1 MLLLTGLHSE
11 YSNRKIVLLVQ
22 CIRTLHYNSFM
33 ITVVNFYIILVRIR
47 FTGGVMK
54 RFFQGFFV
62 LFLLAGSA
70 DAQQILSLQ
79 ECINIAFDN
88 NSQILNA
95 THELN
100 TTEAQ
105 KLASYNNILP
115 SISLSGGPNRSH
127 RGPSTDVGYGPI
139 GQNEQ
144 TGEIIYGKTVQTS
157 PSNTVTSYSFGLSL
171 NQTIWDQGRMWRN
184 IQQAESN
191 VRSSQLK
198 IVATRMTLIAD
209 VKAKFYDL
217 AKVLEQR
224 EVRVESVSR
233 AEEQLSQSVAK
244 YKIGTVAQIDIFR
257 SQVNVDQQKI
267 ALIDHDLLINQAKKN
282 LNLAMGRDSN
292 VPLNIDTNF
301 PLIANYLFSETELVE
316 KALRNSPDI
325 KQQEEL
331 LVNSDLGITIA
342 KANRYPSLSYNIS
355 YSRFNS
361 ELELLY
367 TDLSSNFSVRGGINL
382 SYNLFDGF
390 QTRANIRQ
398 AENTFMINEET
409 LESTVRTTK
418 SNVTNL
424 FEQLTAFQKKIEI
437 NVSMVAAAE
446 EDLRLANE
454 RYRVGSGTLYET
466 IDAQVA
472 LTTARYS
479 LLELQYNALI
489 AESNLQAA
497 VGESGLE

>member
-1 MLLLTGLHSE
+1 MK
-11 YSNRKIVLLVQ
+11 RIIQVFIVFSL
-22 CIRTLHYNSFM
+22 
-33 ITVVNFYIILVRIR
+33 
-47 FTGGVMK
+47 FTGDV
-54 RFFQGFFV
+54 
-62 LFLLAGSA
+62 

-79 ECINIAFDN
+79 ECVNIAFDN
-88 NSQILNA
+88 NSLVLNA
-95 THELN
+95 NYEFN
-100 TTEAQ
+100 SAESQ

-115 SISLSGGPNRSH
+115 SISLNSGTRKNH
-127 RGPSTDVGYGPI
+127 RGPTKNEDFGPI
-139 GQNEQ
+139 GRNDE
-144 TGEIIYGKTVQTS
+144 TGEINYGKTIQTS
-157 PSNTVTSYSFGLSL
+157 PANTSTNFNFGISL
-171 NQTIWDQGRMWRN
+171 NQTIWDQGRMWQN

-198 IVATRMTLIAD
+198 IDAARQTMVAD
-209 VKAKFYDL
+209 VKAKFFEL
-217 AKVLEQR
+217 AKVLAQR

-244 YKIGTVAQIDIFR
+244 YEIGTVAQIDIFR
-257 SQVNVDQQKI
+257 SQVNVDQSKI
-267 ALIDHDLLINQAKKN
+267 ALIDHDLLISLAKKN
-282 LNLAMGRDSN
+282 LNLALGRASN
-292 VPLNIDTNF
+292 VAFNIDTNF
-301 PLIANYLFSETELVE
+301 PLTVNYLFSETELIG

-331 LVNSDLGITIA
+331 LVSSDLSIKIA
-342 KANRYPSLSYNIS
+342 KANRYPSLSYNVS
-355 YSRFNS
+355 YSRANS
-361 ELELLY
+361 DLEFLY
-367 TDLSSNFSVRGGINL
+367 TDLSSNFSVNGSINL

-398 AENTFMINEET
+398 AENTFIINEET
-409 LESTVRTTK
+409 MESTVRTTE

-424 FEQLTAFQKKIEI
+424 FEQLTAYQKKIEI

-497 VGESGLE
+497 VGESGLN